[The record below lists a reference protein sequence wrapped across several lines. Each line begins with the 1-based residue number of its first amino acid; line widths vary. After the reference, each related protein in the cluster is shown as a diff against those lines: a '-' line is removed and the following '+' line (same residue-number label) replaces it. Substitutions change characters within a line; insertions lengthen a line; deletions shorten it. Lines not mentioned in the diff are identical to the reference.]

1 MHFAFLRD
9 LKQHGC
15 QTLSPCAFYNM
26 GFLFHLAAA
35 AVLFSPT
42 PSFPS
47 LLWLQIISVT
57 SLTATGESWWV
68 FTLHG
73 YCSISCGFIQ
83 RENYLSSGL
92 FILSLFLEPHW
103 QQILRVHRWRQ
114 TIFKCHSVLWRYGR
128 PAQCFS
134 GTFGDIYAA
143 CGHHEIQYKEKCIM
157 NRYKNFYNF
166 FLYIVCN
173 KIRWRC

>member
-15 QTLSPCAFYNM
+15 QILSPCAFYNM

-42 PSFPS
+42 LSFPS

-68 FTLHG
+68 FTLCG
-73 YCSISCGFIQ
+73 YRSISSGFIQ
-83 RENYLSSGL
+83 RENYLSFVR
-92 FILSLFLEPHW
+92 FIFSLFLESHSH
-103 QQILRVHRWRQ
+103 QILRIHRCRQ
-114 TIFKCHSVLWRYGR
+114 TISFISVTRSLHVMPDLPCVVRVIS
-128 PAQCFS
+128 A
-134 GTFGDIYAA
+134 TLILVA
-143 CGHHEIQYKEKCIM
+143 
-157 NRYKNFYNF
+157 F
-166 FLYIVCN
+166 FLVGDSPASEFYIPTFRNTVFQN
-173 KIRWRC
+173 VGM